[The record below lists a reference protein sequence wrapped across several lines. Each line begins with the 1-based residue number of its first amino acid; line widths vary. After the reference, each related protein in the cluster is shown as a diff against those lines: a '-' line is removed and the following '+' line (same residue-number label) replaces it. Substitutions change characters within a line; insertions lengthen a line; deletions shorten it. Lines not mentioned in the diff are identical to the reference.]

1 MTAEQAERL
10 GCLFIYAPPAE
21 TEADTRVPQL
31 IGVLGYGW
39 G

>member
-1 MTAEQAERL
+1 MPDPSDIPRRRGRLVLDVTQA
-10 GCLFIYAPPAE
+10 
-21 TEADTRVPQL
+21 RVPQL